1 MERRAVPCSPVS
13 FGHWVCLQSSL
24 LEAGSE
30 WSPRRAEVLVQRA
43 CGETDMS
50 WGDLKCSLPTDR
62 MGTSDSGLSSVTYT
76 SFLFFDIS

>member
-43 CGETDMS
+43 WRELLRAG
-50 WGDLKCSLPTDR
+50 R
-62 MGTSDSGLSSVTYT
+62 
-76 SFLFFDIS
+76 